1 MFRNNPFRKE
11 NKMDTFDKSNIN
23 LIRDAI
29 QTALDN
35 VAKDLRDG
43 NANISLDLKLG
54 GISYSDTN
62 FKATLSCAVIDDNGV
77 VQNKERAA
85 YIELSELYDLDPAWI
100 DQTFMDY
107 EGRTMKIT
115 GLNTRA
121 RKQPILLED
130 KEGNT
135 YKGPVAMVRDHM
147 TNRSMSV

>member
-11 NKMDTFDKSNIN
+11 NKMDTLNKSNIN

-29 QTALDN
+29 QRALDY
-35 VAKDLRDG
+35 VAEDLRDCG
-43 NANISLDLKLG
+43 PHISLDLKLG
-54 GISYSDTN
+54 NISYSDTN
-62 FKATLSCAVIDDNGV
+62 FKATLNCAVVDENGV

-121 RKQPILLED
+121 RKKPILLED
-130 KEGNT
+130 ENGNT
-135 YKGPVAMVRDHM
+135 YRGHASMVRDHM
-147 TNRSMSV
+147 THRSISV

>member
-1 MFRNNPFRKE
+1 MVTNNPFRKE

-35 VAKDLRDG
+35 VAEDLRDG

-62 FKATLSCAVIDDNGV
+62 FKATLSCAVVDDNGV

-85 YIELSELYDLDPAWI
+85 YIAAASIHGLDPAWI

-115 GLNTRA
+115 GWNTRA
-121 RKQPILLED
+121 RKCPVLLED
-130 KEGNT
+130 KKGNT

>member
-35 VAKDLRDG
+35 VAEDLRDCG
-43 NANISLDLKLG
+43 PHISLDLKLG
-54 GISYSDTN
+54 NISYSDTN
-62 FKATLSCAVIDDNGV
+62 FKATLNCAVVDENGV

-85 YIELSELYDLDPAWI
+85 YIASASIHGLDPAWI

-107 EGRTMKIT
+107 KGKVLKIT
-115 GLNTRA
+115 GWNTRA
-121 RKQPILLED
+121 RKCPVLLED

-135 YKGPVAMVRDHM
+135 YKGPASMVRDHM
-147 TNRSMSV
+147 THRSISV

>member
-1 MFRNNPFRKE
+1 MWPAHF
-11 NKMDTFDKSNIN
+11 
-23 LIRDAI
+23 
-29 QTALDN
+29 
-35 VAKDLRDG
+35 
-43 NANISLDLKLG
+43 LDLKLG
-54 GISYSDTN
+54 NISYSDTN
-62 FKATLSCAVIDDNGV
+62 FKATLNCAVVDESGV

-130 KEGNT
+130 ENGNT
-135 YKGPVAMVRDHM
+135 YRGPASMVRDHM
-147 TNRSMSV
+147 THRSISI

>member
-1 MFRNNPFRKE
+1 
-11 NKMDTFDKSNIN
+11 MDTLNKSNIN

-35 VAKDLRDG
+35 VAGDLRDG

-62 FKATLSCAVIDDNGV
+62 FKATLSCSVVDENGV

-85 YIELSELYDLDPAWI
+85 YIQFSSMYDLDPAWI

-130 KEGNT
+130 ENGKS
-135 YKGPVAMVRDHM
+135 YKGHAATVLAHM
-147 TNRSMSV
+147 TNRSISV

>member
-1 MFRNNPFRKE
+1 
-11 NKMDTFDKSNIN
+11 MDTLNKSNIN

-29 QTALDN
+29 QRALDY
-35 VAKDLRDG
+35 VAEDLRDCG
-43 NANISLDLKLG
+43 PHISLDLKLG
-54 GISYSDTN
+54 NISYSDTN
-62 FKATLSCAVIDDNGV
+62 FKATLNCAVVDENGV

-130 KEGNT
+130 ENGNT
-135 YKGPVAMVRDHM
+135 YRGHASMVRDHM
-147 TNRSMSV
+147 THRSISV

>member
-1 MFRNNPFRKE
+1 
-11 NKMDTFDKSNIN
+11 MDTFNKSNIN

-35 VAKDLRDG
+35 VAEDLRDG

-54 GISYSDTN
+54 GLSYSDTN
-62 FKATLSCAVIDDNGV
+62 FKATLSCAVVDDNGV

-85 YIELSELYDLDPAWI
+85 YIAAASIHGLDPAWI
-100 DQTFMDY
+100 DQFMDY
-107 EGRTMKIT
+107 EGKVLKIT
-115 GLNTRA
+115 GWNTRA
-121 RKQPILLED
+121 RKMPILLED

-147 TNRSMSV
+147 TNGSISV

>member
-1 MFRNNPFRKE
+1 MEK
-11 NKMDTFDKSNIN
+11 FDKAN
-23 LIRDAI
+23 LKKIR
-29 QTALDN
+29 TALESAFDGM
-35 VAKDLRDG
+35 VDDLG
-43 NANISLDLKLG
+43 MPIKLKLG

-85 YIELSELYDLDPAWI
+85 YIASASIHGLDPAWI

-130 KEGNT
+130 ENGNT
-135 YKGPVAMVRDHM
+135 YRGHASMVRDHM
-147 TNRSMSV
+147 THRSISV

>member
-1 MFRNNPFRKE
+1 MVTNNPFRKE

-29 QTALDN
+29 QRALDY
-35 VAKDLRDG
+35 VAEDLRDG

-62 FKATLSCAVIDDNGV
+62 FTAKIECSLINGDGV

-85 YIELSELYDLDPAWI
+85 WLRRASSYGLDPEWI
-100 DQTFMDY
+100 DQTFKAYD
-107 EGRTMKIT
+107 GKVLKIT

-121 RKQPILLED
+121 RKSPVLLED
-130 KEGNT
+130 AEGNT

-147 TNRSMSV
+147 THRSISI